1 MENGTY
7 RARPVAAALGKAGTG
22 NEQVAIEFE
31 FLDGQGGGITY
42 FGSFTEKAVPHTLK
56 ALRTAGWRG
65 DDLADLSSVGGET
78 APEVFL
84 VIENETYEG
93 RTTAKVKWV
102 NSTGGLALKDPL
114 DADSARA
121 FAAKMRG
128 TVLAHNKGAGVRATP
143 SRGGALPPEPPP
155 LSDEDIPF

>member
-7 RARPVAAALGKAGTG
+7 RGRPLGAALGMAGTG

-31 FLDGQGGGITY
+31 LLDEAGARMTY
-42 FGSFTEKAVPHTLK
+42 FGTFTEKATPHTLK
-56 ALRTAGWRG
+56 ALRVSGWRG
-65 DDLADLSSVGGET
+65 DDLADLSSIGGDT

-84 VIENETYEG
+84 VVENEEYKG
-93 RTTAKVKWV
+93 NWTAKIKWV
-102 NSTGGLALKDPL
+102 NSTGGVALKDPL
-114 DADSARA
+114 DADRARA

-128 TVLAHNKGAGVRATP
+128 AVLAHNKGAGVKSQP
-143 SRGGALPPEPPP
+143 SRGGAIPPEPPP